1 MISFRNFKI
10 AISYDMAIFSYF
22 LFKLDGL
29 IDFVDVLKQL
39 KEQFLL
45 QLAIKHEQAPLGL
58 TIDWFVLSIFFSY
71 LPIISYSFL
80 FNFYINIYTYL
91 YVV

>member
-1 MISFRNFKI
+1 
-10 AISYDMAIFSYF
+10 MAIFSYF

-39 KEQFLL
+39 KEQVLL

-58 TIDWFVLSIFFSY
+58 TIDW
-71 LPIISYSFL
+71 
-80 FNFYINIYTYL
+80 
-91 YVV
+91 

>member
-1 MISFRNFKI
+1 
-10 AISYDMAIFSYF
+10 MAIFSYF

-80 FNFYINIYTYL
+80 FNFYINIYTINEQI
-91 YVV
+91 

>member
-1 MISFRNFKI
+1 MDFTPDYS
-10 AISYDMAIFSYF
+10 AIFSYF

-39 KEQFLL
+39 KEQVLL

>member
-1 MISFRNFKI
+1 
-10 AISYDMAIFSYF
+10 MAIFSYF

-39 KEQFLL
+39 KEQVLL

-58 TIDWFVLSIFFSY
+58 VLEY
-71 LPIISYSFL
+71 K
-80 FNFYINIYTYL
+80 
-91 YVV
+91 